1 MFGIFIHC
9 AHLCKYRPC
18 DSLLHRSRR
27 PKNAG
32 YSTYGLRTL
41 FRKWQDSLVAE
52 PYLQNYSLFHI
63 SILKQYVHSSFPIQL
78 YSSGSLAY
86 SNSEFTFGS
95 TGMNL
100 KHAWHNYLH
109 TSSVHRIAPAGT
121 GQHRHSKNIEPCPV
135 LDSKEQFWLSG
146 GRKQIAT

>member
-1 MFGIFIHC
+1 MFGIFTHC

-32 YSTYGLRTL
+32 YSNLRPANPISQVTRFLCRRTL
-41 FRKWQDSLVAE
+41 PSKLLCFPYFNFQTVGPFLFSYSALQLRLFSLLQFRIHFRKYRYESQTR
-52 PYLQNYSLFHI
+52 
-63 SILKQYVHSSFPIQL
+63 
-78 YSSGSLAY
+78 LARVI
-86 SNSEFTFGS
+86 
-95 TGMNL
+95 
-100 KHAWHNYLH
+100 
-109 TSSVHRIAPAGT
+109 TSSVHRIAPTGT

-135 LDSKEQFWLSG
+135 WDSKEQFRLSG